1 MSEEEPKRPLAGKKK
16 PASSIGY
23 EHEIQIRVRYQETDQ
38 MGVVYHGNYFT
49 YFEMGRTELLRAAT
63 GVSYRDV
70 EDHGGMLVVV
80 KVECAYIKP
89 ALYDDLLT
97 LKTRVAKISQA
108 SIEHEHELYRDG
120 ELLVKGRVKL
130 AYVSK
135 EGKIIP
141 VPDWIRDLTRPG
153 SATDATAKVG
163 EDL

>member
-1 MSEEEPKRPLAGKKK
+1 M
-16 PASSIGY
+16 
-23 EHEIQIRVRYQETDQ
+23 
-38 MGVVYHGNYFT
+38 
-49 YFEMGRTELLRAAT
+49 
-63 GVSYRDV
+63 
-70 EDHGGMLVVV
+70 
-80 KVECAYIKP
+80 
-89 ALYDDLLT
+89 T